1 MEEKIYTEFGKF
13 LSLTNTP
20 YTTAAAEL
28 GVTRSY
34 VSMLSTGKATPGLEL
49 AGEIEDWTNGQVT
62 IRSWYEWIKAAKAA
76 VQTPAE

>member
-13 LSLTNTP
+13 LAINSIP
-20 YTTAAAEL
+20 YTTAASEL

-49 AGEIEDWTNGQVT
+49 AGEIEDWTGGVVT
-62 IRSWYEWIKAAKAA
+62 IRSWYEWIKANKAQTA
-76 VQTPAE
+76 VE